1 MIMDTYMGPIAIM
14 ATTSLRATLLKT
26 LAAMTLALAAARR
39 NSKNATARKPAM
51 NNLNLLVLIASGV
64 LITALAL
71 YALQLWRRVWSKEK
85 AQAEAI
91 TSQRERIAG
100 DLRILASSLLD
111 GQLPLIEGAIRI
123 KVLLDN
129 YDSSLSQNQHCE
141 VFHQLF
147 AATTQVPTH
156 AEWKALEKSVRRQHE
171 QHFSELELQHKAAAR
186 AAARWLLDEAL
197 PPAR

>member
-1 MIMDTYMGPIAIM
+1 
-14 ATTSLRATLLKT
+14 
-26 LAAMTLALAAARR
+26 
-39 NSKNATARKPAM
+39 M
-51 NNLNLLVLIASGV
+51 NNLTLLALITSAA

-71 YALQLWRRVWSKEK
+71 YALHLWRRVWAKEK
-85 AQAEAI
+85 TQTEALNA
-91 TSQRERIAG
+91 QRERIGG
-100 DLRILASSLLD
+100 DLQILASSLLD

-129 YDSSLSQNQHCE
+129 YDSTLSQNPRCE

-147 AATTQVPTH
+147 VATAQVPTH

-186 AAARWLLDEAL
+186 TAARWLLDEAL
-197 PPAR
+197 PAGRKHA